1 MPYFQT
7 LPDFERNEKLLKL
20 LMSFFKILY
29 YRGYLGKI
37 SRNSKFHDSRPIL
50 YSSRHRLLNNK
61 K

>member
-20 LMSFFKILY
+20 LMLFFKILY

-37 SRNSKFHDSRPIL
+37 
-50 YSSRHRLLNNK
+50 
-61 K
+61 

>member
-20 LMSFFKILY
+20 LMLFLKMLY

-37 SRNSKFHDSRPIL
+37 
-50 YSSRHRLLNNK
+50 
-61 K
+61 